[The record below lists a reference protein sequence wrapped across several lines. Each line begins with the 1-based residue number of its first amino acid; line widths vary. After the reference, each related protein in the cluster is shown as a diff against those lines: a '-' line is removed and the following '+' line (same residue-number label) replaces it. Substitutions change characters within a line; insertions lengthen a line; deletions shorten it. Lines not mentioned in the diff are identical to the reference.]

1 MKKFYTIHKFD
12 VGSEVY
18 RDEYVAALEQIAQA
32 AVRSVHNPAWA
43 GVCDEDVLL
52 EATLRKHG
60 FLNAP
65 STKPSVSVGF
75 QQRIAKKGN

>member
-1 MKKFYTIHKFD
+1 MKKFFTIHKLD
-12 VGSEVY
+12 VGSEAY
-18 RDEYVAALEQIAQA
+18 RDEYVTALEQIAQA

-60 FLNAP
+60 FLNDKTGLPTPA
-65 STKPSVSVGF
+65 KF